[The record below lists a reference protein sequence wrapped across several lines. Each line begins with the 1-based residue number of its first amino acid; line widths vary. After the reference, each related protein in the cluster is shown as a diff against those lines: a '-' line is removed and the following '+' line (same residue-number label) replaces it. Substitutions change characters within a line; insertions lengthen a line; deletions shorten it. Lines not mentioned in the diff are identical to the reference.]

1 MSTLSISPASAD
13 ERVTIENLLQL
24 YTHDFSEH
32 WAGTD
37 RGDVDEE
44 GRFAPYPLDGYWR
57 EPGRT
62 PFLFREELRIVGFA
76 LVNDVS
82 NGGEPVDHNVA
93 EFFVLRKFRRGG
105 MGSTAAHLLFAR
117 FPGVWEAAVARRNVA
132 ALDFWRRAISTC
144 PTARDLTERDV
155 TSDSWNGPILRFRS
169 V

>member
-1 MSTLSISPASAD
+1 MSTLRINTASED
-13 ERVTIENLLQL
+13 ERPTLENLLQL

-37 RGDVDEE
+37 RGDVDAE
-44 GRFAPYPLDGYWR
+44 GRFAPYPLEAYWR

-62 PFLFREELRIVGFA
+62 PFLIREGARIVGFA

-82 NGGEPVDHNVA
+82 NSGEPIDHNVA
-93 EFFVLRKFRRGG
+93 EFFVLRKFRRSGVG
-105 MGSTAAHLLFAR
+105 AVAAHLLFER
-117 FPGVWEAAVARRNVA
+117 YPGVWEAAVARRNVA
-132 ALDFWRRAISTC
+132 ALAFWRRAISTC